1 MNNENKKHLKMK
13 KITLLLVAAVMAI
26 GIQSCS
32 TEENI
37 LEDQVEQTVT
47 ENDAK
52 LLGGNFCAFFV
63 RFPADW
69 TQQDREDFH
78 AYATQE
84 LFTHILRL
92 YDQDCYKIEEWRVPC
107 DQLYDLFKDKQSN
120 AADAE
125 DELSEDG
132 KPPTS
137 KYKLVP
143 KNGRYDSCDEVPL
156 HGEL

>member
-1 MNNENKKHLKMK
+1 MK
-13 KITLLLVAAVMAI
+13 KVLLLIVAAVFVI

-37 LEDQVEQTVT
+37 LEDQLEQTVT

-52 LLGGNFCAFFV
+52 FPGGNFCAFFV

-84 LFTHILRL
+84 WFTHILRL
-92 YDQDCYKIEEWRVPC
+92 YDQDCYNVEEWRVPC
-107 DQLYDLFKDKQSN
+107 DQLYKIIRTDSVTNN
-120 AADAE
+120 ATDADSKA
-125 DELSEDG
+125 SEDD
-132 KPPTS
+132 PTHRIYTL
-137 KYKLVP
+137 KAKV
-143 KNGRYDSCDEVPL
+143 GFYDSCDEVPL